1 MARELSQEAVLDFLW
16 GAGGRA
22 PNAALLRHFQRFLR
36 DPALTEQQRRERRE
50 YFKSLV
56 NSLATVHPAAV
67 PGASKDIVLRRR
79 YRDLLDEE
87 LPPPPPPEEQ
97 RDEEK
102 QEPPPSRRDP
112 DRRRGPHGEAA
123 AKGRPGGGE
132 PPGAAVARGCAA
144 RGRGGPCCECRR
156 ARRAAAAPPP
166 VPGPPSP
173 AGPPRSRSPPPPPAQ
188 PPPYRTQPLS
198 SGAWTLHP
206 AGTPRSWTPVLP
218 SGPGALNPA
227 GPFPS
232 RSPLPLPAEPPPY
245 ETLQPPSARPS
256 RSPSPP
262 LPPKPGVLPSAGS
275 APVGSLPPQRPR
287 GPPPTQSPALPSGPG
302 VSAPD
307 CLRLS
312 QPRFPPQPHRRM
324 PLLKALPPS
333 AGPGGRPL
341 LGPSQSASLSSGPRA
356 LSPHELPLSRPRQPP
371 LAEPPRSQSMLL
383 LSAPG
388 VLPLSRSLQELPS
401 SPSSSTPRLSGPDAL
416 PSTGLHSAQST
427 SLQQLPTKPSS
438 SPSLPK
444 GCRGLTTNRSTQSQI
459 LLPYPRQTL
468 PLPSGPGVLSPTQPS
483 PSQSLHQSPNRPLS
497 SQSQQPASARSPSS
511 QSLLPAQQGNRSQA
525 PESSSSASLP
535 VFKSIR
541 CQLAL
546 LEVQSIPPSLT
557 NDCGRQSRTVSS
569 KRTSPRNVPN
579 RGLSVPLGRRE
590 HAWLVAV
597 SEGRW
602 ARVRG
607 LFLEEP
613 ELALQRDFMS
623 GFTVLH
629 WLAKHGDGPGLQEL
643 ATAAR
648 QAGLALDV
656 DARSGCGYT
665 PLHLAAIHG
674 HQLVI
679 KVLVLQ
685 LGCKV
690 QVRDSS
696 GRRPWEYLGSST
708 SGEIWQ
714 LLEAPR
720 GTIMFPTQP
729 LAHSVSSVSKV
740 SLSHGRAAL
749 PTCLRP
755 QHGRGAASH
764 RTSGKSH

>member
-22 PNAALLRHFQRFLR
+22 PNTALLRHFQRFLR

-56 NSLATVHPAAV
+56 NSLATVHPAAA

-87 LPPPPPPEEQ
+87 LPPPEDQQQEHEE
-97 RDEEK
+97 EEK
-102 QEPPPSRRDP
+102 EPLPPRRDP
-112 DRRRGPHGEAA
+112 DGRRGSPGEAA
-123 AKGRPGGGE
+123 GKGRPGGRQ
-132 PPGAAVARGCAA
+132 PPKAAVVGGCAA

-156 ARRAAAAPPP
+156 ALRAAAARR
-166 VPGPPSP
+166 PGPGTP
-173 AGPPRSRSPPPPPAQ
+173 APAQPPHSSPPPPAQ

-198 SGAWTLHP
+198 SGPWAHHP
-206 AGTPRSWTPVLP
+206 AGPSCSRPPALPPVGPSRSRSPPLP
-218 SGPGALNPA
+218 PA
-227 GPFPS
+227 GP
-232 RSPLPLPAEPPPY
+232 PPCR
-245 ETLQPPSARPS
+245 TQPPSARPS
-256 RSPSPP
+256 RSPP
-262 LPPKPGVLPSAGS
+262 LPPGPGVLPPAGS
-275 APVGSLPPQRPR
+275 ARFGSLPPQRPR
-287 GPPPTQSPALPSGPG
+287 GPPSTQSQPLQPTDRLP
-302 VSAPD
+302 
-307 CLRLS
+307 
-312 QPRFPPQPHRRM
+312 QPRSPPQPRTGM
-324 PLLKALPPS
+324 PLLKAPPLS
-333 AGPGGRPL
+333 AGPGGQSPTA
-341 LGPSQSASLSSGPRA
+341 PSQSPLLSSGHRV
-356 LSPHELPLSRPRQPP
+356 LLLSRCPQPP
-371 LAEPPRSQSMLL
+371 LAEPSLSL

-388 VLPLSRSLQELPS
+388 VPPLSRSLQALPNS
-401 SPSSSTPRLSGPDAL
+401 RSPSPPLVSGPDVL
-416 PSTGLHSAQST
+416 PSTRLPPSQSR
-427 SLQQLPTKPSS
+427 SLQQLPTRP
-438 SPSLPK
+438 SPSPP
-444 GCRGLTTNRSTQSQI
+444 RASQMLTPNGPTRSQA
-459 LLPYPRQTL
+459 LLLYPYQTL
-468 PLPSGPGVLSPTQPS
+468 PLLSSPGALPTTRPPPSQSPPQTPTQPPFARLPPSLS
-483 PSQSLHQSPNRPLS
+483 P
-497 SQSQQPASARSPSS
+497 
-511 QSLLPAQQGNRSQA
+511 LPAPGPAGLQA
-525 PESSSSASLP
+525 PESSPSAPLP
-535 VFKSIR
+535 VFRSIR

-546 LEVQSIPPSLT
+546 LEVQGIPPSLPD
-557 NDCGRQSRTVSS
+557 DCGRQTHTVSFKS
-569 KRTSPRNVPN
+569 SLRNVPS
-579 RGLSVPLGRRE
+579 RGLSVPLGQRE

-597 SEGRW
+597 SAGCW
-602 ARVRG
+602 AQVRG

-643 ATAAR
+643 AAAAR

-685 LGCKV
+685 LGCQV

-696 GRRPWEYLGSST
+696 GRQPWEYLGSST

-729 LAHSVSSVSKV
+729 LARSVSSVSKG
-740 SLSHGRAAL
+740 SLSAGRAAL
-749 PTCLRP
+749 PACLRP

-764 RTSGKSH
+764 RTGSESD